1 MLLISYVK
9 CVTKRLNN
17 FNSSPAVIKEVESK
31 STSMITSESGEQ
43 QHQKLLSV
51 SSQTFSRTS
60 GLLSSLKVVT
70 LRKSCVTRQAF
81 RVEIVGGRQLEGHKS
96 SSGKSS
102 VGSSSHPSYDFKNTT
117 LRASLNKVVTPDNNR
132 NAMRA
137 PQENCDKV
145 RKSNM
150 SKESTAKTQDLTFK
164 SGCGSKTNA
173 VAKSTHLETV
183 KSKQTRLT
191 KLCILKPR
199 GYIETQHQS
208 WRHGSAGSDSDKAK
222 KCCSKADAEKNGES
236 NSFPHKS
243 PKILGRMNMVSVG
256 QRFSMGKEDPEI
268 AKNRDTVVAPPRKS
282 VVEPVD
288 QWAFLLFH
296 QSSSQLLIS
305 AFSCVG
311 EGNTNKTSSPK
322 HPRSV
327 PRSSGKNYKI
337 KDWGQ
342 SNCCGVASNKHH
354 LIKNLFIKSSRLN
367 SICSY
372 PNPSSNF
379 GNSKTDSS
387 PAAIKGVESKSASTI
402 TSESGEQQHRKL
414 LNVSSQ
420 IVSCTSGLLS
430 SEMDSS
436 NIKRRREKLLKEA
449 RESVP
454 EPGSGRVMHLVKAFE
469 KLLTITKD
477 SDQMDEKQSED
488 VGDDDDNDKKGMKWA
503 LPGLHGRTF
512 GGGHRSRRNSS
523 ESSGT
528 FSGSCWKKKQLKAT
542 YQKLFKLR
550 TKQRGRYK
558 EEESVKKLQQMMMEE
573 EKQRIP
579 IAQGLPWIVD
589 EPECLIKPAVKE
601 ITRPVDLV
609 LHSDVRAMECAEFDQ
624 QVAEK
629 MSLIEQYKDD
639 KERQQKLYDRKNL
652 MGLVEEEEIRK
663 LRKELTPRAQPM
675 PYFDKPFIP
684 RRLMKHCTIPREPT
698 FHIPPQHKKIK
709 CGIVIAAFGAVKHED
724 IVVQVKKLFTKLST
738 DPTTASELV
747 AKEPAIFTGSTVRII
762 DDDIP
767 LAQFAV
773 AFNGAS
779 WTDPDSIALMVMQS
793 MLGSWNK
800 NAGGGK
806 HMGFSELAQRV
817 GIDEIAKNMMAFNT
831 NYKDTGL
838 FGVYA
843 IAKPDCL
850 DDLAYAIMYEMSTLY
865 GTCPVAEDIGCQ
877 LLTYG
882 RRIPFTELFARI
894 DVVDASTVK
903 CEANHFIFD
912 QDVTITAMGHIQ
924 GLPDYNWF
932 RRRTYWLRY

>member
-1 MLLISYVK
+1 
-9 CVTKRLNN
+9 
-17 FNSSPAVIKEVESK
+17 
-31 STSMITSESGEQ
+31 MITSESGEQ
-43 QHQKLLSV
+43 QHRKLLNV
-51 SSQTFSRTS
+51 SSQTFSHTS

-70 LRKSCVTRQAF
+70 LRKSCVTRQAL
-81 RVEIVGGRQLEGHKS
+81 RVEIVGGRQLEGRKS

-132 NAMRA
+132 NSMRA

-150 SKESTAKTQDLTFK
+150 SKESIAKTWDLNFK

-183 KSKQTRLT
+183 KSKVN
-191 KLCILKPR
+191 KVV
-199 GYIETQHQS
+199 H
-208 WRHGSAGSDSDKAK
+208 
-222 KCCSKADAEKNGES
+222 SKATGLQRDPTLELEARFS
-236 NSFPHKS
+236 
-243 PKILGRMNMVSVG
+243 RMNMVSVG

-268 AKNRDTVVAPPRKS
+268 AKNRDTVVTPPRKS
-282 VVEPVD
+282 VDEIKVPMWVD
-288 QWAFLLFH
+288 LDLEAVPGYKDKFH
-296 QSSSQLLIS
+296 QSSSRLLIS

-367 SICSY
+367 SINSVCSY

-379 GNSKTDSS
+379 GNSKIDSS

-402 TSESGEQQHRKL
+402 TSESGEQQHPKL

-420 IVSCTSGLLS
+420 TVSRTSGLFS
-430 SEMDSS
+430 SEMDSL
-436 NIKRRREKLLKEA
+436 NIKRRREKLLEEA

-454 EPGSGRVMHLVKAFE
+454 EPRLGRVTHLVKAFE

-488 VGDDDDNDKKGMKWA
+488 VCDDDDNDKKGMKWA
-503 LPGLHGRTF
+503 LPGLQQPKVHETLVSSSSFCPSDFFMTSESLGLDLHVSFSLDGSHGSFTISNKTF
-512 GGGHRSRRNSS
+512 GGGHRSQRNSS
-523 ESSGT
+523 ESSRT
-528 FSGSCWKKKQLKAT
+528 FGGSCWKKKQLKET

-550 TKQRGRYK
+550 TEQRGRYK

-589 EPECLIKPAVKE
+589 EPECLIKPAIKE

-609 LHSDVRAMECAEFDQ
+609 LHSDVKAMECAEFDQ

-639 KERQQKLYDRKNL
+639 KERQQKL
-652 MGLVEEEEIRK
+652 VEEEEIRK
-663 LRKELTPRAQPM
+663 LRKELTPRAQHM

-709 CGIVIAAFGAVKHED
+709 CGMCWDD
-724 IVVQVKKLFTKLST
+724 I
-738 DPTTASELV
+738 
-747 AKEPAIFTGSTVRII
+747 VRII

-806 HMGFSELAQRV
+806 HMGFSDLAQRV
-817 GIDEIAKNMMAFNT
+817 GIDEIAENMMAFNT

-850 DDLAYAIMYEMSTLY
+850 DDLAYAIMYKMSTLCY
-865 GTCPVAEDIGCQ
+865 QV
-877 LLTYG
+877 
-882 RRIPFTELFARI
+882 
-894 DVVDASTVK
+894 S
-903 CEANHFIFD
+903 EA
-912 QDVTITAMGHIQ
+912 DVTHA
-924 GLPDYNWF
+924 
-932 RRRTYWLRY
+932 